1 VPLVLLTPNYA
12 PPPEFSEQ
20 QLRNQVGFSDV
31 VVDSSNPKDR
41 RIRGDLVVGEQ
52 PEDSSRTVRRQLLS
66 YDPSLSPSPSS
77 CSTPYSF
84 SFQLAFRFLYEEK
97 IQPMEV
103 NSNQEWQFGTVVF
116 HRLAARFGGYQ
127 HLDGQSSQI
136 MLNYR
141 SNQPGQRVTLKQVL
155 SGKLDS
161 NLVKNRIVL
170 IGYTAPVARD
180 YFDTPD
186 GQRAGIWVHAHM
198 VSQILSSVLDK
209 RPLVWVLP
217 QWGSFQWGDTLWVLG
232 LVDRGWVA
240 GLALALA

>member
-1 VPLVLLTPNYA
+1 
-12 PPPEFSEQ
+12 
-20 QLRNQVGFSDV
+20 
-31 VVDSSNPKDR
+31 
-41 RIRGDLVVGEQ
+41 
-52 PEDSSRTVRRQLLS
+52 
-66 YDPSLSPSPSS
+66 
-77 CSTPYSF
+77 
-84 SFQLAFRFLYEEK
+84 
-97 IQPMEV
+97 
-103 NSNQEWQFGTVVF
+103 
-116 HRLAARFGGYQ
+116 
-127 HLDGQSSQI
+127 

-232 LVDRGWVA
+232 WSIGSGLLAWRLPWRSLSFGQSLLYLGLAGGAATLVLYQVCLVILTQGGWMPLVPS
-240 GLALALA
+240 ALALFSTGSILVIYQIRGHVR